1 VGLMLTVGVFRLK
14 ERVAEVF
21 EGWGILGTIL
31 LVVMVATVPYGLC
44 RGFGLSNP
52 RAFFLTYILKK
63 QPSAAGTGK
72 DRGHTQSDCQG

>member
-1 VGLMLTVGVFRLK
+1 VFRFK
-14 ERVAEVF
+14 EHVVEVF

-52 RAFFLTYILKK
+52 RAFFLTYILIYILSLVKF
-63 QPSAAGTGK
+63 PGFYEALAESNFGL
-72 DRGHTQSDCQG
+72 RS

>member
-1 VGLMLTVGVFRLK
+1 VFRFK
-14 ERVAEVF
+14 EQVVEVF

-52 RAFFLTYILKK
+52 RAFFLTYILIYILSWVKF
-63 QPSAAGTGK
+63 PGFYEALAESNFGL
-72 DRGHTQSDCQG
+72 RS